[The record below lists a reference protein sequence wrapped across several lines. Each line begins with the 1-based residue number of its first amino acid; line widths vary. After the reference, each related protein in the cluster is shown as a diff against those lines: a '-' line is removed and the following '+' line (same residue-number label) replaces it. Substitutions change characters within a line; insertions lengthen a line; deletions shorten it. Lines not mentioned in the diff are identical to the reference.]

1 MLYALFSYKSTNV
14 KESQREDSIMMI
26 LLEPGID
33 LMQRLGNRLKLPL
46 ITIVFTAPLAVLYFY
61 TETQL
66 PPMVQWIVLG
76 GWATGIY
83 CMIAFYFQANRGWAL
98 LIGVIQRIG
107 AGDLTAT
114 ISTTMGG
121 HFGAMMREL
130 ESVNKSL
137 GQIVAQARENA
148 NTVSAAANEAATEN
162 ANLSQ
167 RTEQQAATLEETAS
181 GMEELAAT
189 VKQNA
194 DNCKKANDLAQN
206 AETTARQGADAVHK
220 VVSSMNTIDRSS
232 KQIVD
237 IIGVI
242 EGIAFQTNILAL
254 NAAVEAAR
262 AGEQGRGFVVVADEV
277 RNLAQRSAA
286 AAKEIKA
293 LIEESVAQISD
304 GGKYAEGAGKVIGD
318 IVVSVQQVSELIG
331 EIAAAS
337 TEQSAGVEE
346 INRAIIQMESVT
358 QQNAALVEEA
368 AASSL
373 AFQDQS
379 DRLAK
384 LVSRFRLADEITK
397 AAQPVPATQPEPAV
411 RMPAMTPARD
421 VVKLV
426 RRPVPMRKGGPAQVA
441 DDKWREF

>member
-1 MLYALFSYKSTNV
+1 MF
-14 KESQREDSIMMI
+14 
-26 LLEPGID
+26 LLRPGIA
-33 LMQRLGNRLKLPL
+33 LMHYLGNARKLPL
-46 ITIVFTAPLAVLYFY
+46 LSITFTVPSAILYYQAHAQIPPIATWAIWASWLAGVYL
-61 TETQL
+61 
-66 PPMVQWIVLG
+66 MVS
-76 GWATGIY
+76 
-83 CMIAFYFQANRGWAL
+83 FYFQANEGWKL

-107 AGDLTAT
+107 AGDLSAT
-114 ISTTMGG
+114 INTTMGG
-121 HFGAMMREL
+121 HFGQMMREL
-130 ESVNKSL
+130 EAVNKSL
-137 GQIVAQARENA
+137 GQIVAQVRESANA
-148 NTVSAAANEAATEN
+148 VSTASNEAATEN

-194 DNCKKANDLAQN
+194 DNCKKADDLAQN
-206 AETTARQGADAVHK
+206 AATTARHGADAVHK
-220 VVSSMNTIDRSS
+220 VVSSMTSIDRSS
-232 KQIVD
+232 KQVVD

-277 RNLAQRSAA
+277 RNLAQRSSA
-286 AAKEIKA
+286 AAKEIKT
-293 LIEESVAQISD
+293 LIEASVAQISD
-304 GGKYAEGAGKVIGD
+304 GGKHAEAAGKVIGD
-318 IVVSVQQVSELIG
+318 IVVSVQQVTELIG

-337 TEQSAGVEE
+337 TEQNAGVEE
-346 INRAIIQMESVT
+346 INRAVIQMENVT

-373 AFQDQS
+373 SLQEQS
-379 DRLAK
+379 DRMAR
-384 LVSRFRLADEITK
+384 LVSKFRLGEEVVKAVQPAAPAQPK
-397 AAQPVPATQPEPAV
+397 AAARAP
-411 RMPAMTPARD
+411 MTPFSPKE

-426 RRPVPMRKGGPAQVA
+426 PRTMPIRKFKTGSSGQAAV

>member
-1 MLYALFSYKSTNV
+1 MF
-14 KESQREDSIMMI
+14 
-26 LLEPGID
+26 LLRPGIV
-33 LMQRLGNRLKLPL
+33 LMHYLGNARKLPL
-46 ITIVFTAPLAVLYFY
+46 LSIVFTVSPAVLYY
-61 TETQL
+61 YARGHV
-66 PPMVQWIVLG
+66 PPAVEWVA
-76 GWATGIY
+76 WASWLTGVY
-83 CMIAFYFQANRGWAL
+83 LMMAFYFQANEGWKL

-107 AGDLTAT
+107 AGDLSAT
-114 ISTTMGG
+114 ISTNLGG
-121 HFGAMMREL
+121 HFGQMMREL
-130 ESVNKSL
+130 EAVNKSL
-137 GQIVAQARENA
+137 GQIVAQTRESANA
-148 NTVSAAANEAATEN
+148 VKVAANEAATEN

-167 RTEQQAATLEETAS
+167 RTEHQAATLEETAS

-194 DNCKKANDLAQN
+194 DNCKKADDLAQS
-206 AETTARQGADAVHK
+206 AATTARQGSDAVHK
-220 VVSSMNTIDRSS
+220 VVNSMTTIDRSS

-293 LIEESVAQISD
+293 LIEASVSQISD
-304 GGKYAEGAGKVIGD
+304 GGKHAEAAGKVIGD
-318 IVVSVQQVSELIG
+318 IVVSVQQVTELIG

-346 INRAIIQMESVT
+346 INRAVIQMENVT

-373 AFQDQS
+373 SLQEQS
-379 DRLAK
+379 DRLAR
-384 LVSRFRLADEITK
+384 LVSRFRLVDEATK
-397 AAQPVPATQPEPAV
+397 AAQPASAPHAQPK
-411 RMPAMTPARD
+411 TPARATATLMPPKD
-421 VVKLV
+421 IVKLV
-426 RRPVPMRKGGPAQVA
+426 PRTVPVRKFKTDRSTQAA
-441 DDKWREF
+441 IDDKWREF